1 MARRYNSASR
11 QNIDRI
17 RDEILTYVRNQEL
30 IGEYENL
37 TGVELLTG
45 LVEAF
50 EELKNDL
57 EAQLRPI
64 QYVLNKIDPE
74 NSDSQV
80 LNG

>member
-1 MARRYNSASR
+1 MARRYKSASR

-17 RDEILTYVRNQEL
+17 RDEILTYVRSQEL

-64 QYVLNKIDPE
+64 QYVLNKLDPE
-74 NSDSQV
+74 DSEPQV

>member
-17 RDEILTYVRNQEL
+17 RDEILTYVRSQEL

-57 EAQLRPI
+57 EAQLKPI
-64 QYVLNKIDPE
+64 QYVLNKLDPE
-74 NSDSQV
+74 DSEPQV

>member
-1 MARRYNSASR
+1 MARHYNSASR

-17 RDEILTYVRNQEL
+17 RNEILTYVRNQEL

>member
-17 RDEILTYVRNQEL
+17 RDEILTYVRSQEL

-64 QYVLNKIDPE
+64 QYVLNKLDPE
-74 NSDSQV
+74 DSETQV

>member
-17 RDEILTYVRNQEL
+17 RDEILTYVRSQEL

-64 QYVLNKIDPE
+64 QYVLNKLDPE
-74 NSDSQV
+74 DSEPQV

>member
-1 MARRYNSASR
+1 MARRYNYASR

-17 RDEILTYVRNQEL
+17 RDEILTYVRSQEL

-64 QYVLNKIDPE
+64 QYVLNKLDPE
-74 NSDSQV
+74 DSETQV

>member
-17 RDEILTYVRNQEL
+17 RNEILTYVRNQEL

>member
-17 RDEILTYVRNQEL
+17 RNEILTYVRNQEL

-74 NSDSQV
+74 DSEPQV

>member
-64 QYVLNKIDPE
+64 QYVLNKLDPE
-74 NSDSQV
+74 DSDSQV

>member
-17 RDEILTYVRNQEL
+17 RDEILTYVRSQEL

-74 NSDSQV
+74 DSDSQV